1 MLSIRVSSWGLSVH
15 GGGRVLVRGASY
27 VCDGA
32 VERWLGRRA
41 PRSEEAIHRSSQMC
55 RIEVDVFLRG
65 WVRGRS
71 RIVHRQS

>member
-32 VERWLGRRA
+32 VECWLGRRA
-41 PRSEEAIHRSSQMC
+41 PRSEEAIHRSSVQ
-55 RIEVDVFLRG
+55 IDVQDRS
-65 WVRGRS
+65 GRVLAGLGERS
-71 RIVHRQS
+71 QLYST